1 MDLVFPGLRAM
12 ENFHP
17 VVVHFPIVLLPL
29 ALLFQVLALR
39 RGNDWQRVALL
50 FLWLGTLGALA
61 AATTGLLAEAGVEH
75 QEAAHEVMELH
86 KTLMLTT
93 TGLGALLSMLALVC
107 RRRLTCGVQLLLLGG
122 LLVLSGVLTVG
133 ADRGGQLVFQYG
145 VGVQK
150 PAVEPTPG
158 GAQPPVPEHKNN
170 HEH

>member
-1 MDLVFPGLRAM
+1 MDMVFPGLRAM
-12 ENFHP
+12 ENIHP

-29 ALLFQVLALR
+29 ALLFQVWALG
-39 RGNDWQRVALL
+39 RGNSGQRVALW
-50 FLWLGTLGALA
+50 FLWLAALA

-75 QEAAHEVMELH
+75 SGAAHEVMEMH

-107 RRRLTCGVQLLLLGG
+107 RRRLTRGVQLFLLGG

-150 PAVEPTPG
+150 PAVEATPG
-158 GAQPPVPEHKNN
+158 GAPASVPEPKNN

>member
-1 MDLVFPGLRAM
+1 MV
-12 ENFHP
+12 
-17 VVVHFPIVLLPL
+17 
-29 ALLFQVLALR
+29 
-39 RGNDWQRVALL
+39 
-50 FLWLGTLGALA
+50 
-61 AATTGLLAEAGVEH
+61 
-75 QEAAHEVMELH
+75 LH

-107 RRRLTCGVQLLLLGG
+107 RRRLTRGVQFLLLGG

-158 GAQPPVPEHKNN
+158 RAQPPVPEHKNN